1 MGTREWS
8 YRRPRPKAR
17 DFPRRGKGSS
27 LAQVTRAVIDR
38 KIPREAQRFCEI
50 FDNWH
55 KVVGA
60 RMAARSCPS
69 ILRRQT
75 LFVDLRDHQWA
86 HDMRYMQKT
95 ILSRIASLVGPGQIL
110 SLRCR
115 VCPADRF
122 RSHAQRLQAAQ
133 DRRNAW
139 REMHWPVKQNAPLAR
154 QAPSNTDR
162 LIASLKHDSLREA
175 ALRWRDALATPG
187 SSNS

>member
-1 MGTREWS
+1 MGNSEWK

-38 KIPREAQRFCEI
+38 KVPKEAQRFCEI
-50 FDNWH
+50 LDNWEQ
-55 KVVGA
+55 VVGV

-95 ILSRIASLVGPGQIL
+95 ILSRIASLIGPGQIL

-122 RSHAQRLQAAQ
+122 RSQAQRQQAAQ

-139 REMHWPVKQNAPLAR
+139 REMHWPVKQNAPLTR
-154 QAPSNTDR
+154 QVPPSTDSV
-162 LIASLKHDSLREA
+162 IGELKHESLREA
-175 ALRWRDALATPG
+175 ARRWREALASPG
-187 SSNS
+187 TSSS